1 MIQPGR
7 CYIVAEI
14 GINHN
19 GQLEITKQL
28 ISMAKGAG
36 CDAVKFQKRTID
48 VVYSPEELARLR
60 ESPFGA
66 TNGDLKRGLE
76 FGKAEYDEID
86 RFCKELGIEWFASP
100 WDEASVDFL
109 MRYNPPY
116 IKVGSP
122 CVTDRDLVRHCVRTG
137 KPLLVSTGMCD
148 LGLIWQVTE
157 CIAEWGGRIAC
168 LYHCVSTYPAQV
180 DELNLNGIITLQ
192 KEFPEIPIGYSGHEV
207 GVATTLMAV
216 VLGAVSVERHI
227 TLDRAMWG
235 SDQAASLEAPG
246 LTRLVRDIRVW
257 EKARGEGQIQIYE
270 RERTI
275 ETKLRRKYTIWTGQE
290 NGKRRIDPLDKEPS
304 GTEKIDIRTKPK
316 IRGQVRGEKG
326 FNDRA

>member
-1 MIQPGR
+1 MIQPGE
-7 CYIVAEI
+7 CYIVAEV

-19 GQLEITKQL
+19 GQMDIAKQL

-36 CDAVKFQKRTID
+36 CDAVKFQKRTVD
-48 VVYSPEELARLR
+48 VVFSPEELACPR

-76 FGKAEYDEID
+76 FGKADYDEID
-86 RFCKELGIEWFASP
+86 RVCKEIGIEWYASP

-109 MRYNPPY
+109 MKYNPPY
-116 IKVGSP
+116 LKIASA
-122 CVTDRDLVRHCVRTG
+122 CITDKELLRHCISAG

-148 LGLIWQVTE
+148 LILIRHVME
-157 CIAEWGGRIAC
+157 SVAEWGGKVAC
-168 LYHCVSTYPAQV
+168 LYHCVSTYPSKIE
-180 DELNLNGIITLQ
+180 ELNLYGVRTLQ
-192 KEFPEIPIGYSGHEV
+192 KEFPRIAVGYSGHEV

-257 EKARGEGQIQIYE
+257 EKARSDGKIRVYE
-270 RERTI
+270 SERPV
-275 ETKLRRKYTIWTGQE
+275 EAKLRRKHTLWIGRE
-290 NGKRRIDPLDKEPS
+290 NGNRRDQC
-304 GTEKIDIRTKPK
+304 KIK
-316 IRGQVRGEKG
+316 
-326 FNDRA
+326 